1 MRRYRLR
8 VTPEQKEKDLIRRRI
23 DRANQTDEQKQ
34 KSRDFQRKYNSTPER
49 KTRHAAQSRDH
60 QRRIGSTPEGK
71 AKRREQKFEYKYGIT
86 VDQAESMFLA
96 QGSCCAICKSTEP
109 GSKIGWHTDHCH
121 SAGKV
126 RGILCHSCNVGLGYF
141 KDKISTLQAAIN
153 YLTANSTKEK

>member
-1 MRRYRLR
+1 MTLDEKKADQRERMRRYRLR

-23 DRANQTDEQKQ
+23 DRANRTDEQKQ
-34 KSRDFQRKYNSTPER
+34 KS
-49 KTRHAAQSRDH
+49 

-153 YLTANSTKEK
+153 YLTKEK